1 MYAYSSFQHV
11 HWRSIE
17 FQDMLLPLTAS
28 NLDGPETAQ
37 TEAGND
43 SEWHIKMNSCSR
55 SVATRSQPP
64 SLADT
69 FPPSGDGPAL
79 RIKCRTGNQRDR
91 GSYRWAQLL
100 DLSDIPM
107 IIISKDGI

>member
-1 MYAYSSFQHV
+1 
-11 HWRSIE
+11 
-17 FQDMLLPLTAS
+17 MLLPLTAS
-28 NLDGPETAQ
+28 NLDGPKTAQ

-43 SEWHIKMNSCSR
+43 SEWHIKTNSCSR
-55 SVATRSQPP
+55 SVTTRSQPP

-79 RIKCRTGNQRDR
+79 RIKCRTGNQSGDR

-100 DLSDIPM
+100 DLSDIPV